1 MKALAK
7 LDEVIRN
14 LQQDEN
20 STRIKKLIFGACF
33 NTWENDPNRLEA
45 FQLKDLLQKLVELN
59 PSIDNLKVSLNKVVQ
74 TLNKPGEYGLI
85 ANVIIN
91 YMEKLYENTYQP
103 TQTASNQSNYSGLPA
118 QSVANQTWAVEL
130 NANDR
135 QNKPPY
141 DLFEMRLEIMRYTN
155 PLRAKILVF
164 STLYQQLDIN
174 EKDLL
179 IIRAHEL
186 DDLLLKLFYFCQT
199 ITEMDARLSSTAR
212 CLFEADENYQAA
224 SAIVQA
230 MKPFYANRQPGMYP
244 MPVLDRPDT
253 DVNLS
258 VTSNEPPKTNNFLAD
273 EGDSTHQVR

>member
-33 NTWENDPNRLEA
+33 NTWENDLNRLEA

-59 PSIDNLKVSLNKVVQ
+59 PSIENLKISLNKVVQ

-103 TQTASNQSNYSGLPA
+103 TQIASNQPNYSGLAA

-130 NANDR
+130 NTNARPN
-135 QNKPPY
+135 NPPY

-155 PLRAKILVF
+155 PLRAKILIF

-244 MPVLDRPDT
+244 MPVLDRPNT
-253 DVNLS
+253 DINLS
-258 VTSNEPPKTNNFLAD
+258 VASNEPPKTNNFLAD